1 MNEKRASVPL
11 PVESS
16 TRQMGRGVT
25 SNIATYGPEFTN
37 SRIFQ
42 LRLERAVLIF
52 GGRVLT
58 LRTAAPIE
66 ALPAYAFFASA
77 QFVAVP
83 VDGEPAPDPV
93 RL

>member
-1 MNEKRASVPL
+1 MGDDL
-11 PVESS
+11 PRPKVNRSGQGTFLIS
-16 TRQMGRGVT
+16 RL
-25 SNIATYGPEFTN
+25 IAQN
-37 SRIFQ
+37 SQAAAFS
-42 LRLERAVLIF
+42 VLIF
-52 GGRVLT
+52 RGGVLT

-83 VDGEPAPDPV
+83 VDGEPAPDQV